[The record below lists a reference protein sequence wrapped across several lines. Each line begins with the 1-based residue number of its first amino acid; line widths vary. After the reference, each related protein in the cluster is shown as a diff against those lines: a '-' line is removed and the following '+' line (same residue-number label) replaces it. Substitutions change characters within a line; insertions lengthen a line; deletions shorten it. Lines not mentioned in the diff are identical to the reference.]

1 MNTSN
6 YLKPRIESFDMTR
19 LEFLDL
25 LELFV
30 SEDWQNHET
39 YNSFIRGFGEAFDD
53 FNAPQASRFISLLVD
68 AGLNQRDIFEAVL
81 EKVDQTERFISED
94 AKRQTIMRM
103 ITSATE
109 GDILSS
115 EAFNTFISKESLE
128 KHFKNDADT
137 WLASHLQR
145 DVNINDTIKLLRGI
159 IARADL
165 TQDSA
170 INDIVSVP

>member
-1 MNTSN
+1 
-6 YLKPRIESFDMTR
+6 
-19 LEFLDL
+19 
-25 LELFV
+25 
-30 SEDWQNHET
+30 
-39 YNSFIRGFGEAFDD
+39 
-53 FNAPQASRFISLLVD
+53 
-68 AGLNQRDIFEAVL
+68 
-81 EKVDQTERFISED
+81 
-94 AKRQTIMRM
+94 MRM

-128 KHFKNDADT
+128 KHFKSDADT